1 METATIPEKL
11 DRLEEKIHNLAI
23 EIDVIKYMIEKVLGR
38 LGDKHPHLTRP
49 ILTDTEIS
57 SLLNRVDED
66 LEDLD
71 ENLDDLERMYTD
83 LKDSKTG
90 DK

>member
-57 SLLNRVDED
+57 SLLNIVD
-66 LEDLD
+66 EDLD
-71 ENLDDLERMYTD
+71 ENLDDLERMYRD

>member
-1 METATIPEKL
+1 METETIPEKL

-23 EIDVIKYMIEKVLGR
+23 EIDVIKHMIEKVLGR

-66 LEDLD
+66 LD

>member
-1 METATIPEKL
+1 METLTILEKL

-66 LEDLD
+66 LD
-71 ENLDDLERMYTD
+71 ENLDDLERMYRD
-83 LKDSKTG
+83 LKESKTG

>member
-11 DRLEEKIHNLAI
+11 DRLEEKLHNLAI

-66 LEDLD
+66 LD
-71 ENLDDLERMYTD
+71 ENLDDLERMYKD

>member
-11 DRLEEKIHNLAI
+11 DRLEEKIYNLAI

-66 LEDLD
+66 LD

>member
-1 METATIPEKL
+1 METETIPEKL

-23 EIDVIKYMIEKVLGR
+23 EIDVIKYMIKKVLGR

-66 LEDLD
+66 LD

>member
-38 LGDKHPHLTRP
+38 LGDKHPHRTRP

-57 SLLNRVDED
+57 SLLNRVD
-66 LEDLD
+66 EDLD

>member
-38 LGDKHPHLTRP
+38 LGDNHPHLTRP

-66 LEDLD
+66 LD
-71 ENLDDLERMYTD
+71 ENLDDLERMYRD

>member
-11 DRLEEKIHNLAI
+11 DRLEEKIHNLAL

-57 SLLNRVDED
+57 SLLDRVDED
-66 LEDLD
+66 LDK
-71 ENLDDLERMYTD
+71 NLDDLERMYRD

>member
-38 LGDKHPHLTRP
+38 LGDKHSHLARP

-57 SLLNRVDED
+57 SLLNRVD
-66 LEDLD
+66 EDLD

>member
-23 EIDVIKYMIEKVLGR
+23 EIDVIKHMIEKVLGR

-66 LEDLD
+66 LD
-71 ENLDDLERMYTD
+71 E
-83 LKDSKTG
+83 
-90 DK
+90 

>member
-38 LGDKHPHLTRP
+38 LGDKYPHLTRP

-57 SLLNRVDED
+57 SLLNRVD
-66 LEDLD
+66 EDLD

>member
-11 DRLEEKIHNLAI
+11 DKLEEKIHNLAI

-49 ILTDTEIS
+49 ILTDIEIS
-57 SLLNRVDED
+57 SLLNKVD
-66 LEDLD
+66 EDLD
-71 ENLDDLERMYTD
+71 ENLDVLERMYTD

>member
-1 METATIPEKL
+1 METETIPEKL

-23 EIDVIKYMIEKVLGR
+23 EIDVIKHMIEKVLGR

-66 LEDLD
+66 LD
-71 ENLDDLERMYTD
+71 ENLDDLERMYRD

>member
-57 SLLNRVDED
+57 SLLNGVD
-66 LEDLD
+66 EDLD
-71 ENLDDLERMYTD
+71 ENLDDLERMYRD

>member
-38 LGDKHPHLTRP
+38 LGDKHPHRTRP

-57 SLLNRVDED
+57 SLLNRV
-66 LEDLD
+66 D

>member
-23 EIDVIKYMIEKVLGR
+23 EIDVIKHMIEKVLGR

-66 LEDLD
+66 LD
-71 ENLDDLERMYTD
+71 ENLDDLERMYRD

>member
-66 LEDLD
+66 LD

>member
-38 LGDKHPHLTRP
+38 LGDKHPHLNRP

-66 LEDLD
+66 LD
-71 ENLDDLERMYTD
+71 ENLDDLERMYRD

>member
-57 SLLNRVDED
+57 SLLNRVDEN
-66 LEDLD
+66 LD

>member
-11 DRLEEKIHNLAI
+11 DRLEEKIHNLAL

-57 SLLNRVDED
+57 SLLDRVDED
-66 LEDLD
+66 LDQ
-71 ENLDDLERMYTD
+71 NLDDLERMYRD

>member
-1 METATIPEKL
+1 METETIPEKL

-66 LEDLD
+66 LD
-71 ENLDDLERMYTD
+71 ENLDDLERMYRD

>member
-1 METATIPEKL
+1 METLTILEKL
-11 DRLEEKIHNLAI
+11 DRLEEKIHNIAI
-23 EIDVIKYMIEKVLGR
+23 EIDVIKYMLEKVLSR

-66 LEDLD
+66 LDDL
-71 ENLDDLERMYTD
+71 ESLDDLERMYTD
-83 LKDSKTG
+83 LKESKTG

>member
-57 SLLNRVDED
+57 SLLNRVDE
-66 LEDLD
+66 
-71 ENLDDLERMYTD
+71 NLDDLERMYTD

>member
-66 LEDLD
+66 LD
-71 ENLDDLERMYTD
+71 ENLDDLERMYKD

>member
-11 DRLEEKIHNLAI
+11 DRLEEKMHNLAI

-66 LEDLD
+66 LD
-71 ENLDDLERMYTD
+71 ENLDDLERMYRD

>member
-23 EIDVIKYMIEKVLGR
+23 EIDVIKHMIEKVLGR

-66 LEDLD
+66 LD
-71 ENLDDLERMYTD
+71 ENLDDLERMCTD

>member
-38 LGDKHPHLTRP
+38 LGYKHPHLTRP

-66 LEDLD
+66 LD
-71 ENLDDLERMYTD
+71 ENLDDLERMYTA

>member
-23 EIDVIKYMIEKVLGR
+23 EIDVNKYMIEKVLGR

-66 LEDLD
+66 LD

>member
-1 METATIPEKL
+1 METLTILEKL

-23 EIDVIKYMIEKVLGR
+23 EIDVIKYMLEKVLSR

-66 LEDLD
+66 LD
-71 ENLDDLERMYTD
+71 ENLDDLERMYKD

>member
-11 DRLEEKIHNLAI
+11 DRLEEKIHNLAL

-57 SLLNRVDED
+57 SLLNRVDE
-66 LEDLD
+66 
-71 ENLDDLERMYTD
+71 NLDDLERMYTD

>member
-23 EIDVIKYMIEKVLGR
+23 EIDVIKYMLEKVLGR

-49 ILTDTEIS
+49 ILTDTEVS
-57 SLLNRVDED
+57 SLLNRVD
-66 LEDLD
+66 EDLD

-83 LKDSKTG
+83 LKNSKTG
-90 DK
+90 GK

>member
-23 EIDVIKYMIEKVLGR
+23 EIDVIKHMIEKVLGR
-38 LGDKHPHLTRP
+38 LGDKHPQLTRP

-66 LEDLD
+66 LD
-71 ENLDDLERMYTD
+71 ENLDDLERMYRD

>member
-1 METATIPEKL
+1 METETIPEKL

-66 LEDLD
+66 LD

>member
-57 SLLNRVDED
+57 SLLNKVD
-66 LEDLD
+66 EDLD

>member
-57 SLLNRVDED
+57 SLLNRVDEN
-66 LEDLD
+66 LD
-71 ENLDDLERMYTD
+71 ENLDDLERMYRD

>member
-1 METATIPEKL
+1 
-11 DRLEEKIHNLAI
+11 
-23 EIDVIKYMIEKVLGR
+23 MIEKVLGR

-66 LEDLD
+66 LD
-71 ENLDDLERMYTD
+71 ENLDDLERMYRD
-83 LKDSKTG
+83 LKESKTG

>member
-23 EIDVIKYMIEKVLGR
+23 EIDVIKYMLEKVLGR
-38 LGDKHPHLTRP
+38 LGDKHPHRTRP

-66 LEDLD
+66 LD
-71 ENLDDLERMYTD
+71 ENLDDLERMYKD

>member
-23 EIDVIKYMIEKVLGR
+23 EIDVVKYMIEKVLGR

-66 LEDLD
+66 LD

>member
-23 EIDVIKYMIEKVLGR
+23 EIDVIKHMIEKVLGR

-66 LEDLD
+66 LD